1 MRVHDV
7 LVHKGSAVVT
17 IGPDATIAE
26 ALDSLA
32 QHGIGALVVT
42 RDGQTIGGII
52 SERDIVRALRL
63 RGADLL
69 GIVVGEVMRVDVP
82 TCAPDDQ
89 ISTLARPMTQKRYP
103 HLPVVVDG
111 VLGGI
116 VSIGDVVKSRVDELE
131 TEQSQLVDYLYSAH

>member
-26 ALDSLA
+26 ALGSLA

-52 SERDIVRALRL
+52 ANVTSF
-63 RGADLL
+63 G
-69 GIVVGEVMRVDVP
+69 P
-82 TCAPDDQ
+82 
-89 ISTLARPMTQKRYP
+89 
-103 HLPVVVDG
+103 
-111 VLGGI
+111 
-116 VSIGDVVKSRVDELE
+116 
-131 TEQSQLVDYLYSAH
+131 